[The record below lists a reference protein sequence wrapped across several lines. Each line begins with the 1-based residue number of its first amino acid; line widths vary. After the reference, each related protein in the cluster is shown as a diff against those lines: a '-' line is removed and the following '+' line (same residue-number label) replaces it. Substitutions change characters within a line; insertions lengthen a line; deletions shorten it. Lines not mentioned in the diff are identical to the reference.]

1 MNVWQRIFSAG
12 ARLFGPPQLPDNH
25 GRAGRLDEAGLVA
38 ALVALGAK
46 MAKADGQV
54 RHEDVAAFKQV
65 FQADLEN
72 EATIGRFFDLA
83 RQTTL
88 GYERYARIIA
98 RRFRAQPAALEDV
111 MDGLFFIALADG
123 IITEAEMRYLERVG
137 QIFGFSEREFN
148 RIKIAH
154 VGRASDDPYL
164 ILGVDEDISDTDLK
178 RAYRRMAAANHPD
191 RLIARGLPKELVGM
205 ANHKMAM
212 VNNAYAQITALRKS
226 YRKGL
231 DL

>member
-1 MNVWQRIFSAG
+1 MNVWQRIFAAG
-12 ARLFGPPQLPDNH
+12 ARLFGPPQSPDNN
-25 GRAGRLDEAGLVA
+25 GRAGQLDHAGLVA

-54 RHEDVAAFKQV
+54 RHEDIAAFRRV
-65 FQADLEN
+65 FQASPEN
-72 EATIGRFFDLA
+72 EDTIARFFDLA

-88 GYERYARIIA
+88 GYERYARIISK
-98 RRFRAQPAALEDV
+98 RFRAQPAALEDV
-111 MDGLFFIALADG
+111 MDGLFHIALADG
-123 IITEAEMRYLERVG
+123 VVTDAELGFLSRVG
-137 QIFGFSEREFN
+137 QIFGFSEREFK

-154 VGRASDDPYL
+154 IGRASDDPYL
-164 ILGVDEDISDTDLK
+164 ILGVDEDISDIDLK

-191 RLIARGLPKELVGM
+191 KMIARGLPPELVGM

-212 VNNAYAQITALRKS
+212 VNRAYAQIVKLRKS
-226 YRKGL
+226 HQEGL